1 MNLMKTTIIIAC
13 FSMLAACGADKPE
26 APAAAKNPTELEMHG
41 DIRVDEYYWLR
52 ERENPEVIRYLE
64 QENAY
69 TDSIL
74 GEHADFEKRLIEEM
88 KSRMAQVDQSAPVP
102 HGDYFYYRRYE
113 EGKEHPIYCRR
124 KGSMDADEEVLLDVN
139 IGAEGHAF
147 YSVRGFKVSPDH
159 KTFGYAVDTVGR
171 RFYDIHF
178 VDIESSEKL
187 DDTFESVTPAFTWAA
202 DSKTVFFV
210 KQDPQTLRW
219 HRIYRHEIGGDSDE
233 LVYEETDETYST
245 FVYRSMSGA
254 YIYIYSG
261 STIATEVRLIPADA
275 PASEPTLFLP
285 RRDHHEY
292 RVIDGVDRFY
302 VMSNDG
308 AENFQVLE
316 APLDNTDQDAWK
328 VVVPHRDDVL
338 VEGISVFE
346 QFVVVDGTRQGLNQ
360 IEVLARESGEIH
372 AIAFDEEA
380 YRASTGEN
388 HNYDSTVFRYNYE
401 SMTTPDSDYD
411 YNVVEQTSTLVKEQ
425 VVVGDFD
432 RRNYQT
438 ERRFATARDGTRVPV
453 SLVYRK
459 GTKMDGQSPLIQY
472 GYGSYGASIHP
483 SFSMNRLSLL
493 DRGFIFAI
501 AHIRGGSEM
510 GRDWYYDGRQ
520 LNKLNTFYDFID
532 VSKFLISEGY
542 TSPEHLY
549 ARGGSAGGLLMGA
562 VMNMAPELYNGI
574 TTRVPFVDVIT
585 TMLDPDIP
593 LTTGEYNEWG
603 NPNDK
608 EFYDYMLAYSPYDQI
623 KAQDYPNVL
632 VTTGLHDS
640 QVQYWEPAKWVARMR
655 DRKTDDNILVLKTDM
670 NAGHGGKTGR
680 FRSLEDEALY
690 YAFFMSLEGI
700 TE

>member
-1 MNLMKTTIIIAC
+1 MNLMKTTTIIAC
-13 FSMLAACGADKPE
+13 LSMLAACGTDKPE
-26 APAAAKNPTELEMHG
+26 APAAAKEPTELEMHG
-41 DIRVDEYYWLR
+41 DVRVDEYYWLR

-88 KSRMAQVDQSAPVP
+88 KSRIAQVDQSAPIA

-124 KGSMDADEEVLLDVN
+124 QGSMDAEEEILLDVN
-139 IGAEGHAF
+139 VGAEGHAF
-147 YSVRGFKVSPDH
+147 YSVRGFQVSPDH

-171 RFYDIHF
+171 RFYDILF
-178 VDIESSEKL
+178 VDIESGKDL
-187 DDTFESVTPAFTWAA
+187 DNTLKAVTPNFVWAA
-202 DSKTVFFV
+202 DNKTVFFV
-210 KQDPQTLRW
+210 KQEPQTLRW
-219 HRIYRHEIGGDSDE
+219 HQVYRHEVGSDTNE
-233 LVYEETDETYST
+233 LVFEEEDETFGT
-245 FVYRSMSGA
+245 FVYTAVSGSH
-254 YIYIYSG
+254 IYIYSR
-261 STIATEVRLIPADA
+261 STISAEARYIPSNSPAAD
-275 PASEPTLFLP
+275 PMIFLP
-285 RRDHHEY
+285 RRDDHEY
-292 RVIDGVDRFY
+292 FVTDGVDRFY
-302 VMSNDG
+302 VLSNDG
-308 AENFQVLE
+308 AQNFEVLE
-316 APLDNTDQDAWK
+316 APLDNTSQEAWK
-328 VVVPHRDDVL
+328 TVVPHRDDVL
-338 VEGISVFE
+338 IEGISVFE
-346 QFVVVDGTRQGLNQ
+346 NFVVVDGTKQGLNQ
-360 IEVLARESGEIH
+360 IEVLDRESGEMH
-372 AIAFDEEA
+372 EIAFDEEA

-388 HNYDSTVFRYNYE
+388 QNYDSTVFRYRYE

-411 YNVVEQTSTLVKEQ
+411 YNVVERTSSLVKEQ
-425 VVVGDFD
+425 VVLGDFD
-432 RRNYQT
+432 RNNYQT
-438 ERRFATARDGTRVPV
+438 ERRFATVRDGTRVPV

-472 GYGSYGASIHP
+472 GYGSYGASIQP

-510 GRDWYYDGRQ
+510 GREWYYDGRQ

-574 TTRVPFVDVIT
+574 TTRVPFVDVVT

-623 KAQDYPNVL
+623 KAQDYPNIL

>member
-1 MNLMKTTIIIAC
+1 M
-13 FSMLAACGADKPE
+13 
-26 APAAAKNPTELEMHG
+26 
-41 DIRVDEYYWLR
+41 
-52 ERENPEVIRYLE
+52 
-64 QENAY
+64 
-69 TDSIL
+69 
-74 GEHADFEKRLIEEM
+74 
-88 KSRMAQVDQSAPVP
+88 
-102 HGDYFYYRRYE
+102 
-113 EGKEHPIYCRR
+113 
-124 KGSMDADEEVLLDVN
+124 
-139 IGAEGHAF
+139 
-147 YSVRGFKVSPDH
+147 
-159 KTFGYAVDTVGR
+159 
-171 RFYDIHF
+171 
-178 VDIESSEKL
+178 
-187 DDTFESVTPAFTWAA
+187 
-202 DSKTVFFV
+202 
-210 KQDPQTLRW
+210 
-219 HRIYRHEIGGDSDE
+219 
-233 LVYEETDETYST
+233 
-245 FVYRSMSGA
+245 
-254 YIYIYSG
+254 
-261 STIATEVRLIPADA
+261 
-275 PASEPTLFLP
+275 
-285 RRDHHEY
+285 
-292 RVIDGVDRFY
+292 
-302 VMSNDG
+302 
-308 AENFQVLE
+308 
-316 APLDNTDQDAWK
+316 
-328 VVVPHRDDVL
+328 
-338 VEGISVFE
+338 
-346 QFVVVDGTRQGLNQ
+346 
-360 IEVLARESGEIH
+360 H
-372 AIAFDEEA
+372 AIEFEEED

-411 YNVVEQTSTLVKEQ
+411 YNVVEHTSMLVKEQ

-432 RRNYQT
+432 HDNYQT

-501 AHIRGGSEM
+501 AHIRGGSEL
-510 GRDWYYDGRQ
+510 GRQWYYDGRQ

-593 LTTGEYNEWG
+593 LTTGEYDEWG

-655 DRKTDDNILVLKTDM
+655 DRKTDDHILVLKTDM